1 MIGNLLAPIDKS
13 QQLGLMI
20 VLDEVK
26 VENIEKENLNSLIDN
41 GFYDD
46 DLTQLEDIKDL
57 GNHLV
62 VYSIGTQN
70 KMVLPEMWLA
80 KNYLLLS
87 TGEIP
92 AQS

>member
-80 KNYLLLS
+80 KNYLLL
-87 TGEIP
+87 
-92 AQS
+92 